1 MGNNGKSD
9 RLYFLELQNHCGLWL
24 QPWNKKT
31 LVPWRKSYDKPRQH
45 IEKQR
50 HYFADKVLSS
60 QSCGFPISRVQVWEL
75 DFKEGWVP
83 NNWCFWTVMLE
94 KILYSPLDIKEINQ
108 SILKEI
114 NPEYALAPSSPA
126 SGLPGTWT
134 ISLPRCVQSPLLRS
148 LLWFMD
154 GPIGQ
159 GCWMGKQRA
168 LFALPCSSKLIFW
181 ELYKGGFVDIPLIWE
196 LIHYLQ
202 IINKRSANRFIR
214 LFRRR
219 KYHG

>member
-31 LVPWRKSYDKPRQH
+31 LVPWRKNYDKPRQH
-45 IEKQR
+45 IKKQR

-114 NPEYALAPSSPA
+114 NPEYALA
-126 SGLPGTWT
+126 GL
-134 ISLPRCVQSPLLRS
+134 
-148 LLWFMD
+148 
-154 GPIGQ
+154 
-159 GCWMGKQRA
+159 
-168 LFALPCSSKLIFW
+168 KLKLQYFGHLQ
-181 ELYKGGFVDIPLIWE
+181 EE
-196 LIHYLQ
+196 LICW
-202 IINKRSANRFIR
+202 KRLICRR
-214 LFRRR
+214 LWTGGEGDDRGWDGWMASLTGREIE
-219 KYHG
+219 KTLGDSKG